1 MEYVYLLIITLILI
15 AKLRIIKNL
24 KKNIK
29 YVDGLIKNNIT
40 IKKLKI
46 HKSKIKKVN
55 IFLDITVLVILFNV
69 VGSLWNMYIINY
81 IAIIYLIITI
91 YQYWLKIVFRK
102 SELRLK
108 NNTSSNR

>member
-15 AKLRIIKNL
+15 TKLRIIKNL

-29 YVDGLIKNNIT
+29 YVDELIKNNIT
-40 IKKLKI
+40 IKKIKI
-46 HKSKIKKVN
+46 HKSKIKKFD

-69 VGSLWNMYIINY
+69 VESLWNMHIINFV
-81 IAIIYLIITI
+81 AITYLLITI
-91 YQYWLKIVFRK
+91 YQYWLKFVFRK

-108 NNTSSNR
+108 NNISSNE